1 MRVIMKLKICGVTEK
16 EMVHKLDKMGVDY
29 VGLWF
34 NVQRG
39 EYELDIDLFK
49 NISSTKTKNLKLI
62 GVTLDNDY
70 KRIIK
75 YVKYT
80 NIQGI
85 QLHGFQL
92 PGVINKLKK
101 SVSEKIKIIKVLHI
115 KNERCMEYQ
124 YIDRYISA
132 GVDLFILDTYIS
144 KNKIG
149 STGIKYSL
157 EKIDS
162 LITNIGESNIILAGG
177 IDSELIKKLYVYQ
190 NLHGVDIDTAA
201 RSNGRIS
208 ASKVRKLV
216 KSVNINNL
224 QSNDTYYC

>member
-1 MRVIMKLKICGVTEK
+1 MKLKICGVTEK
-16 EMVHKLDKMGVDY
+16 EMIQKLDKIGIDY

-39 EYELDIDLFK
+39 KYELDIDMFK
-49 NISSTKTKNLKLI
+49 NISSTKTENIKLI
-62 GVTLDNDY
+62 AVTLDNDY
-70 KRIIK
+70 ERIK
-75 YVKYT
+75 QYVKYT

-92 PGVINKLKK
+92 PGVINKLKN
-101 SVSEKIKIIKVLHI
+101 SVSKKIKIIKVLHI
-115 KNERCMEYQ
+115 KNEKCMEYQ

-157 EKIDS
+157 ETIDS
-162 LITNIGESNIILAGG
+162 LIKKIGESNIILAGG
-177 IDSELIKKLYVYQ
+177 MDSQSIMNLYPYK
-190 NLHGVDIDTAA
+190 NIHGVDIDTAA

-208 ASKVRKLV
+208 VTKVKKLLET
-216 KSVNINNL
+216 VNMNNL
-224 QSNDTYYC
+224 LTNEK

>member
-1 MRVIMKLKICGVTEK
+1 MKLKICGVTDK
-16 EMVHKLDKMGVDY
+16 EIVHKLDKIGVDY

-39 EYELDIDLFK
+39 EYELDIDTFK
-49 NISSTKTKNLKLI
+49 SISSEKTKDLKLI

-70 KRIIK
+70 KRITQYIK
-75 YVKYT
+75 HT

-85 QLHGFQL
+85 QLHGFQM

-101 SVSEKIKIIKVLHI
+101 SVSHDIKLIKVLHI
-115 KNERCMEYQ
+115 QNEVCIEYQ

-149 STGIKYSL
+149 STGVKYSL

-162 LITNIGESNIILAGG
+162 LIKYIGESNIILAGG
-177 IDSELIKKLYVYQ
+177 MDSESINTLYEYK

-201 RSNGRIS
+201 RSKGSIS
-208 ASKVRKLV
+208 VHKVKKLV
-216 KSVNINNL
+216 ESVNMNNL
-224 QSNDTYYC
+224 